1 MPAAPLPASVPNP
14 TKPVRL
20 FAIYRVFFWIG
31 LFSFGGGLTAWIHRE
46 VVLMRNWLTDDEFYS
61 GYALAQVLP
70 GVNSTNMAIY
80 IGQHV
85 RGARGATVAIVGMLS
100 APFFVVIAAAITYH
114 QLSLIP
120 GFSAAMAGIA
130 AAAVGMLFRMA
141 LSSARGMHR
150 KLHSVIALV
159 ACFVAV
165 GLLQW
170 PLFPVLAVIAPLSVA
185 AAWPRKSRDKPE
197 APPDA

>member
-1 MPAAPLPASVPNP
+1 MPPASPAP
-14 TKPVRL
+14 PHSSIAPARL
-20 FAIYRVFFWIG
+20 QDVYRVFFWIG

-46 VVLMRNWLTDDEFYS
+46 VVLMRGWMTDDEFFS

-70 GVNSTNMAIY
+70 GVNSTNIAIY
-80 IGQHV
+80 VGQHV
-85 RGARGATVAIVGMLS
+85 RGARGATVALIGMLS

-114 QLSLIP
+114 QLALIP

-130 AAAVGMLFRMA
+130 AAAVGMLFRVA
-141 LSSARGMHR
+141 LSSARGLHR
-150 KLHSVIALV
+150 KPHSVIALL
-159 ACFVAV
+159 ASFVAV

-185 AAWPRKSRDKPE
+185 AAWPRKSGDRPK